1 MKFWEL
7 NKFLR
12 TGIFVL
18 CLALVSTGVLFAQTP
33 DSLNTAPGKSR
44 SKAVSVFL
52 APTILIGTGL
62 ASMDDRGFYS
72 SYDAYECVQR
82 NYPDFHTTADDYLML
97 LPAAAVYGLNWAGVK
112 GKNNFIDRSVIYL
125 SSLSLA
131 LATTTLIKN
140 ITDIERPDESDFK
153 SMPSNHAA
161 IVFAS
166 ATFLFEEYREESI
179 WYGIAGYTVAT
190 ATGVL
195 RILNNKHWMSDVL
208 VGAGLGIL
216 ATECVYWV
224 YPLIKDCV
232 SKRPGKKNKNKLSMI
247 PYLSPN
253 HYGLFL
259 KYSIQPFKG
268 L

>member
-1 MKFWEL
+1 MKSWEL
-7 NKFLR
+7 NRLLW
-12 TGIFVL
+12 TGCRLGCLTLLCCSVL
-18 CLALVSTGVLFAQTP
+18 TAQIP
-33 DSLNTAPGKSR
+33 DSISFPPEKTR

-52 APTILIGTGL
+52 APTLLISAGL
-62 ASMDDRGFYS
+62 ASMNDRGLYS
-72 SYDAYECVQR
+72 SYDAYECVQSKH
-82 NYPDFHTTADDYLML
+82 PDFHTTADDYLML
-97 LPAAAVYGLNWAGVK
+97 VPAAAVYGLNWAGVK
-112 GKNNFIDRSVIYL
+112 GKHKFVDRSLIYL

-131 LATTTLIKN
+131 LATSTLIKN
-140 ITDIERPDESDFK
+140 TTDVLRPDESDYK
-153 SMPSNHAA
+153 SMPSNHTA
-161 IVFAS
+161 IAFAS

-179 WYGIAGYTVAT
+179 WYGVAGYTVAT

-232 SKRPGKKNKNKLSMI
+232 SKSSGKKSKNKLSLV
-247 PYLSPN
+247 PYASPK
-253 HYGLFL
+253 HYGVLL
-259 KYSIQPFKG
+259 QYTIQPFKS